1 LITEIRI
8 PVLPAPGITVH
19 VSAPF
24 GDAVRETREAL
35 AQSGFD
41 VVAETDVQY
50 MLRNRLGEHI
60 DDYLILGVCHPRL
73 AGQALAVDPHAGLML
88 PCSVVV
94 RSVDT
99 GTLVAAADPVVFAQV
114 GGTPALAEVAE
125 QVRGLLAAALDTLR
139 PAATGMSVPLG

>member
-24 GDAVRETREAL
+24 GDAVRNTREAL
-35 AQSGFD
+35 AHSGFD
-41 VVAETDVQY
+41 VVTETDVQY

-60 DDYLILGVCHPRL
+60 DDYLILGACNPRL
-73 AGQALAVDPHAGLML
+73 AGQALAIDPQAGLML

-99 GTLVAAADPVVFAQV
+99 GTLVQAADPVVFVQI
-114 GGTPALAEVAE
+114 GGTPALQDIAE
-125 QVRGLLAAALDTLR
+125 QVRRLLVAALDTLR
-139 PAATGMSVPLG
+139 PAATGMSIHLG